1 MKTKIK
7 IKNRF
12 IGESYPC
19 YVVAEL
25 SGNHNGKLS
34 KILKLIDKAK
44 KAGVDAVKIQA
55 YQADTITIN
64 SVKEDFRIKKNNSW
78 EKYKNL
84 YNLYKKAQ
92 TPFSWLPRIFSYC
105 KKKKITVFASVFDTK
120 SIKILEKLKCP
131 AYKIASPE
139 ITDISLIKEA
149 AKTGKPIIISTGLAD
164 FEDIKLAYNT
174 ISKVNKNLIILK
186 CTSAYPTKLEEVNLN
201 TIFYLKKKFKCPIG
215 FSDHTLGINT
225 PILAASMGCN
235 MIEKHLVEN
244 GKKTVDSFFSLDD
257 KNFSK
262 MVNQIRANEIAKGK
276 ISLDVSNSSLKNLNG
291 RRSLYVVKKIKKG
304 EKINKNN
311 VRSIRPSYGLHPKFY
326 ERILGKKVKKNLE
339 FGERMLLRYVKK

>member
-244 GKKTVDSFFSLDD
+244 GKKTGQFFFS
-257 KNFSK
+257 
-262 MVNQIRANEIAKGK
+262 
-276 ISLDVSNSSLKNLNG
+276 
-291 RRSLYVVKKIKKG
+291 
-304 EKINKNN
+304 
-311 VRSIRPSYGLHPKFY
+311 
-326 ERILGKKVKKNLE
+326 
-339 FGERMLLRYVKK
+339 